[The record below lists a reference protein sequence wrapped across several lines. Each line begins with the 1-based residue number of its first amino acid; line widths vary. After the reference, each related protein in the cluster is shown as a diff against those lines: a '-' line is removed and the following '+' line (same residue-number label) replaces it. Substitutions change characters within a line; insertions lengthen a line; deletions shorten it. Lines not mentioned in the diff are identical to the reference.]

1 MQQVIGNNQYNKLK
15 LILINK
21 WLQKVII
28 KSNYIMDRQIIDFF
42 LGGGVIVALIKIVGD
57 WLNWWKPKEKADVR
71 KIDSDIQVDRAEI
84 DSKRA
89 VDDANIAKVA
99 TDFAVQARVLYD
111 KAILQ
116 TERAEHLV
124 ESLKQEKEIMREG
137 INNLRIE
144 FAIIT
149 AEKKL
154 KIEEL
159 ERALLI
165 AERHIAEK
173 EKECIALVESNYILT
188 TEFNKYKENHG

>member
-1 MQQVIGNNQYNKLK
+1 MN
-15 LILINK
+15 
-21 WLQKVII
+21 
-28 KSNYIMDRQIIDFF
+28 REIIDFL
-42 LGGGVIVALIKIVGD
+42 LGGGVVVALIKMVGD

-71 KIDSDIQVDRAEI
+71 KINSDIEVDKAEI
-84 DSKRA
+84 ESKRIK
-89 VDDANIAKVA
+89 DDANIAKVA
-99 TDFAVQARVLYD
+99 TDFAVQARALYD

-116 TERAEHLV
+116 AERAEHLV
-124 ESLKQEKEIMREG
+124 ESLKEEKEIMREG

-144 FAIIT
+144 FATIT

-188 TEFNKYKENHG
+188 TEFIKYKKEHE

>member
-1 MQQVIGNNQYNKLK
+1 
-15 LILINK
+15 
-21 WLQKVII
+21 
-28 KSNYIMDRQIIDFF
+28 MDRQIIDFL
-42 LGGGVIVALIKIVGD
+42 LGGGVVVALIKMVGD

-71 KIDSDIQVDRAEI
+71 KIDSDIMVDKAEI

-89 VDDANIAKVA
+89 LDDANIAKVA

-116 TERAEHLV
+116 AERAELLI
-124 ESLKQEKEIMREG
+124 ESLKEEKEVMREG

-144 FAIIT
+144 FAMIA

-159 ERALLI
+159 ERALHI
-165 AERHIAEK
+165 AEKHIAEK
-173 EKECIALVESNYILT
+173 EKECIALVESNYKLT
-188 TEFNKYKENHG
+188 TEFNKYKEKHG